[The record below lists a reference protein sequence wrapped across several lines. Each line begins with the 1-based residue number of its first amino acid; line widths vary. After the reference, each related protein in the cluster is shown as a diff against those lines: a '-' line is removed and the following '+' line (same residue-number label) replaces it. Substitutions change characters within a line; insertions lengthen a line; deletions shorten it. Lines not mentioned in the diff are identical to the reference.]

1 MLPAMELFG
10 FSITKKTAEE
20 EEKNVKSVIPQNFED
35 GAMEVAPGGS
45 YGTYVDLEG
54 NVKSEDDLVTKY
66 REMALQ
72 PECDIAIE
80 DIVNEAIVIDDKS
93 AVELILD
100 DLEQP
105 KVVKNKIREEF
116 ENILKLLD
124 FNNQGTDIFRQWYID
139 GRLYYHIMIDET
151 KPREG
156 IKELRKIDPRKI
168 KKIREKKYEVDP
180 RTRMRI
186 EKGYTEYYTY
196 FPKGI
201 KSGIQQSAIKI
212 SKDSICH
219 TTSGLMDPA
228 NKLVLGYLHKAI
240 KPLNQLR
247 VLEDATVIYRL
258 ARAPERRIFY
268 IDVGNLPK
276 MKAEQY
282 LHDMMSKHK
291 NKLVYDASTGQVR
304 DDRKFM
310 TMLEDFWLPRRE
322 GGKGTEITTLPGG
335 QNLGEMEDVEYFKK
349 SLYRALNVP
358 VSRMETETSF
368 NLGRTSEVTRDEVKF
383 SKFIKKLRARFSHL
397 FDNLLEIQLV
407 LKGVVNRKQWKKLKE
422 EIFFEFAHDS
432 YFSELK
438 ETEILRERISLANDI
453 DPFVG
458 RYFSLKYVRQS
469 IFKMTEEKM
478 DQMDKDIKA
487 EQEDT
492 DSPMHPD
499 NIIPPDG
506 IPGMSTQPASAPA
519 PATPKP
525 KAVPVKKEEPKKAP
539 VKEEIDYSSSTIV
552 SEDRDRLITNMTI
565 FTDPIKDEDEY

>member
-1 MLPAMELFG
+1 MELFG
-10 FSITKKTAEE
+10 FSITKKAVEE

-469 IFKMTEEKM
+469 IFKMTEEKI

-565 FTDPIKDEDEY
+565 FTDPIEDEDEY

>member
-1 MLPAMELFG
+1 MELFG
-10 FSITKKTAEE
+10 FSITKKAVEE

-105 KVVKNKIREEF
+105 KVVKNKIREEI

-276 MKAEQY
+276 MKAEQC
-282 LHDMMSKHK
+282 LQDMMSKHK

-438 ETEILRERISLANDI
+438 ETEILRERIYLANDI

-506 IPGMSTQPASAPA
+506 IP
-519 PATPKP
+519 KP

>member
-1 MLPAMELFG
+1 MELFG
-10 FSITKKTAEE
+10 FSITKKAVEE

-168 KKIREKKYEVDP
+168 KKIRENKYEVDP

-469 IFKMTEEKM
+469 IFKMTEEKI

-506 IPGMSTQPASAPA
+506 IPGMPTQPASAPA

-565 FTDPIKDEDEY
+565 FTDPIEDEDEY

>member
-1 MLPAMELFG
+1 MELFG
-10 FSITKKTAEE
+10 FSITKKAAEE

>member
-1 MLPAMELFG
+1 MELFG

-469 IFKMTEEKM
+469 IFKMTEEKI

-506 IPGMSTQPASAPA
+506 I
-519 PATPKP
+519 PKP

-565 FTDPIKDEDEY
+565 FTDPIEDEDEY

>member
-1 MLPAMELFG
+1 LDSPSLRRLL
-10 FSITKKTAEE
+10 EE

-469 IFKMTEEKM
+469 IFKMTEEKI

-506 IPGMSTQPASAPA
+506 IPGMSDSTCIGASP
-519 PATPKP
+519 
-525 KAVPVKKEEPKKAP
+525 
-539 VKEEIDYSSSTIV
+539 SNS
-552 SEDRDRLITNMTI
+552 
-565 FTDPIKDEDEY
+565 

>member
-1 MLPAMELFG
+1 MELFG
-10 FSITKKTAEE
+10 FSITKKAVEE

-469 IFKMTEEKM
+469 IFKMTEEKI

-506 IPGMSTQPASAPA
+506 IPGMPTQPASAPA
-519 PATPKP
+519 PTTPKP

-565 FTDPIKDEDEY
+565 FTDPIEDEDEY

>member
-565 FTDPIKDEDEY
+565 FTDPIEDEDEY

>member
-1 MLPAMELFG
+1 MELFG
-10 FSITKKTAEE
+10 FSITKKAVEE

-506 IPGMSTQPASAPA
+506 IP
-519 PATPKP
+519 KP

-565 FTDPIKDEDEY
+565 FTDPIEDEDEY